1 MKKASWL
8 LLITLILALALA
20 VTTSASAAA
29 NFEIKNLTISP
40 DSVKEGQNVTI
51 TAVVTNKGDAEGTY
65 NLELKIN
72 NESKSTKEVPLA
84 AGKSQTVSF
93 EVTGLKADYYRV
105 ELNGLTGDFNVNA
118 SSMFASFPPYLWA
131 IVGAIIGVMVLFI
144 IVIIAI
150 PPRKKKAGAAPK
162 AGRTRRQAPSASEPM
177 SEAPMPVPTPMPTQ
191 MPDQTPMAT
200 FDTMPTPTPP
210 LSPYMQPATPYT
222 QPGVSYTPPMAP
234 FTPPTGKAIFFVSN
248 LTISPNQVKEGEPIT
263 ISAMV
268 SNNGAA
274 AGKYSLVLRISGV
287 VESITELNLYP
298 GTNQFATFTIIEDT
312 PGDYYA
318 EVDGLSGMFTVIPL
332 IPAHFSVSNLVIAPE
347 HVKQGDSVMISA
359 TVTNSGEVS
368 GPYSVVL
375 KLKGAVEAIE
385 EVNVGPG
392 GSQRVTFN
400 INKDTP
406 GFYQVDLEGLTG
418 RFVVE
423 MDWKE

>member
-150 PPRKKKAGAAPK
+150 PPR
-162 AGRTRRQAPSASEPM
+162 
-177 SEAPMPVPTPMPTQ
+177 
-191 MPDQTPMAT
+191 
-200 FDTMPTPTPP
+200 
-210 LSPYMQPATPYT
+210 
-222 QPGVSYTPPMAP
+222 
-234 FTPPTGKAIFFVSN
+234 
-248 LTISPNQVKEGEPIT
+248 
-263 ISAMV
+263 
-268 SNNGAA
+268 
-274 AGKYSLVLRISGV
+274 
-287 VESITELNLYP
+287 
-298 GTNQFATFTIIEDT
+298 
-312 PGDYYA
+312 
-318 EVDGLSGMFTVIPL
+318 
-332 IPAHFSVSNLVIAPE
+332 
-347 HVKQGDSVMISA
+347 
-359 TVTNSGEVS
+359 
-368 GPYSVVL
+368 
-375 KLKGAVEAIE
+375 
-385 EVNVGPG
+385 
-392 GSQRVTFN
+392 
-400 INKDTP
+400 NK
-406 GFYQVDLEGLTG
+406 
-418 RFVVE
+418 
-423 MDWKE
+423 